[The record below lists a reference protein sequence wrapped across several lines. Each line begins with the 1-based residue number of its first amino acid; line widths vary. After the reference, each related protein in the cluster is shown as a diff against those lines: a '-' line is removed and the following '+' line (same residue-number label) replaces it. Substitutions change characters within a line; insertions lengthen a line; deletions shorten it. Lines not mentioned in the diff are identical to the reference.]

1 MGRWSRRS
9 DGRVKRNRQ
18 FCPSRALPY
27 KSRKPA
33 DTRPVLRQ
41 LRPAQVLVFGHS
53 FVRRLNKRL
62 IKNKGAYHNLGL
74 NFEFAE
80 VHWLGIGGL
89 NIKDARAEQLIV
101 VEHLRPDVVY
111 VELGTVD
118 LSDIEM
124 GPEEVASHLH
134 ELALDMM
141 ALGVKRVII
150 GQILFRDGRGI
161 PNDTPYFNQ
170 RVLLA
175 NQILEAILHPVNTM
189 GTRFWKHKGLWQ
201 SEYPTLVKDGVHLN
215 RLGEGRL
222 YRSIRGAVIQEVYS
236 IQELFDHYYL

>member
-1 MGRWSRRS
+1 MGRCLRQISRRETS
-9 DGRVKRNRQ
+9 NRHFSPHAVQ
-18 FCPSRALPY
+18 QY

-53 FVRRLNKRL
+53 FVRRLNRDL
-62 IKNKGAYHNLGL
+62 NKNKGSYHNLGL
-74 NFEFAE
+74 NYDFAE

-89 NIKDARAEQLIV
+89 GVKDARAEQLIV

-118 LSDIEM
+118 LSDLEL
-124 GPEEVASHLH
+124 GAEEVGSLLH
-134 ELALDMM
+134 ELALDML

-150 GQILFRDGRGI
+150 GQILFRDGKGI
-161 PNDTPYFNQ
+161 PHDNPYFNQ

-175 NQILEAILHPVNTM
+175 NQYLEAVLHPCNTL

-201 SEYPTLVKDGVHLN
+201 SQYPTLVKDGVHLN
-215 RLGEGRL
+215 KLGTNRL
-222 YRSIRGAVIQEVYS
+222 YRSIRGAVIQEIYS
-236 IQELFDHYYL
+236 IHELFDNYFL